1 MKKIFSILA
10 IYAMVLLSSC
20 DKSGLNQEKTHMV
33 MQPTWGEAFHYANIC
48 KSSQVPWTIA
58 GIILIAIGVVLMFK
72 WVPRFKNPMGA
83 LIAVFVVCFIG
94 GLVFI
99 LQKPNTVRMDN
110 VRDIPIEHYDKVG
123 QTYLLDSM
131 YNSNHLINANVK

>member
-1 MKKIFSILA
+1 MA
-10 IYAMVLLSSC
+10 ISAMVLLSSC
-20 DKSGLNQEKTHMV
+20 DKSGLNKEKTHMV

-48 KSSQVPWTIA
+48 KSSQIPWTIA
-58 GIILIAIGVVLMFK
+58 GIILIAVGIVLMFK
-72 WVPRFKNPMGA
+72 WVPRFKDVMWPVIG
-83 LIAVFVVCFIG
+83 VFVVCFIG
-94 GLVFI
+94 GLTSI
-99 LQKPNTVRMDN
+99 LLKPNAVRMDN